1 MKQKK
6 ALILSTDQA
15 FAGLIGQVLE
25 DTGAYQPVLA
35 RSMAAAAE
43 QADPQVVLLVLDAAS
58 GLEAQAVQALRSR
71 APLAKL
77 LLIPDEAQPADP
89 GLVTLGAERVLP
101 SPFYLPDLLSAVEDL
116 FGPLEPAAQRH
127 SYGDPAPR
135 LKSAAREPLP
145 APAWLDNVSEAAS
158 YLARLSLETASH
170 AALIV
175 REGQLWAYAGELP
188 RAAAEELAGAVAAGG
203 EADLARFVHLQTTEA
218 DYMLYG
224 TPLGASF
231 SLALAFDAQAPLS
244 KMRAQVAE
252 AARALVSQP
261 QAALHNNGD
270 PAASQPVSGGDF
282 AANEEP
288 AAELPDVSGRSQ
300 PAEGKPLKLVTDN
313 LQQPSLSYSFALI
326 PRLPRHRLEGDLAQR
341 LSEWLPELCLAFAW
355 PLESLSLSED
365 VLEWSVRLRADKPP
379 EVVARILDEHLS
391 GRIFSEFPRL
401 AQDNPSGEFW
411 APGYLVTG
419 GRLDEQTLG
428 EFIRKTRTRQGL
440 SR

>member
-6 ALILSTDQA
+6 ALILSADQA

-35 RSMAAAAE
+35 RSLTAASQ
-43 QADPQVVLLVLDAAS
+43 QADPQVNLLVLDAAS
-58 GLEAQAVQALRSR
+58 GLEAQAVQALRNR

-77 LLIPDEAQPADP
+77 ILIPDEGKPADP
-89 GLVTLGAERVLP
+89 DLAALGAERVLP
-101 SPFYLPDLLSAVEDL
+101 SPFYLPDLLSAVEEL
-116 FGPLEPAAQRH
+116 FGPLEPAAERH

-135 LKSAAREPLP
+135 LRSAAREPLP

-188 RAAAEELAGAVAAGG
+188 RSAAEELATAVAAGG
-203 EADLARFVHLQTTEA
+203 EADLARFVHLQATGA

-224 TPLGASF
+224 TPLGANF

-261 QAALHNNGD
+261 QAALHRD
-270 PAASQPVSGGDF
+270 SAEPASRSTPSSRDFTEEMQPPSAAHAAS
-282 AANEEP
+282 EP
-288 AAELPDVSGRSQ
+288 A
-300 PAEGKPLKLVTDN
+300 GKPLKLVTDN

-355 PLESLSLSED
+355 QLETLSLNEAA
-365 VLEWSVRLRADKPP
+365 LQWSVRLAADKPP
-379 EVVARILDEHLS
+379 EVVARIMDQHLS
-391 GRIFSEFPRL
+391 GRIFAEFPRL

-419 GRLDEQTLG
+419 GRLDEQTLR

-440 SR
+440 NV

>member
-6 ALILSTDQA
+6 AVILSADQA

-35 RSMAAAAE
+35 RSLAAATQ
-43 QADPQVVLLVLDAAS
+43 QADPQVNLLVLDAAS
-58 GLEAQAVQALRSR
+58 GLDAQAVQALRSR

-77 LLIPDEAQPADP
+77 VLIPNEDKPAD
-89 GLVTLGAERVLP
+89 LDLAALGAERVLP
-101 SPFYLPDLLSAVEDL
+101 SPFYLPDLLSAVEEL
-116 FGPLEPAAQRH
+116 FGPLQPAAERH

-135 LKSAAREPLP
+135 LKNAVREPLP

-188 RAAAEELAGAVAAGG
+188 RSAAEELATAVAAGG
-203 EADLARFVHLQTTEA
+203 EADLARFVHLQATAA

-224 TPLGASF
+224 TPLGANF

-252 AARALVSQP
+252 AARALVNQP
-261 QAALHNNGD
+261 QAAVHGD
-270 PAASQPVSGGDF
+270 RA
-282 AANEEP
+282 EP
-288 AAELPDVSGRSQ
+288 ANRSTPSGRDFPEDTQ
-300 PAEGKPLKLVTDN
+300 PARPDAAPEPAGKPLKLVTDN

-355 PLESLSLSED
+355 PLETLSFDETALQ
-365 VLEWSVRLRADKPP
+365 WSVRLAADKPP
-379 EVVARILDEHLS
+379 EVVARIMDQHLS
-391 GRIFSEFPRL
+391 GRIFAEFPRL

-419 GRLDEQTLG
+419 GRLDEQTLR

-440 SR
+440 NA